1 MSQQNTPG
9 NDPNNGQGESN
20 SPYGS
25 APGAAPEAPAN
36 PYFGNAQSGAAP
48 DLDASAPQLRSAEE
62 QRLNRK
68 ALLFLGGIVVLL
80 VAMGLL
86 LFRKGQ
92 DNKEDV
98 SKPKEVARAS
108 TPQLPNVAPAP
119 PSEAVAAAEPI
130 PMLPALPP
138 PPAASRNSSFMP
150 PRDDREERPIE
161 RGPSL
166 LDRRIGSSGGA
177 GAGDAQGQGAAGG
190 GMSEYQR
197 AMIANLQ
204 GQNGTGAPSRVR
216 RGPDV
221 DDVSSAT
228 YIQSP
233 DALLVRGTY
242 LRCVLE
248 TRIITDLAGY
258 TSCLLTE
265 PVYSING
272 RSLLLPKGS
281 KIYGAYGGGP
291 AGKRVEV
298 IWDRITT
305 PNGIDVAMS
314 SPGVDGL
321 GGAGHPG
328 QYSAHWGSR
337 IASALMIS
345 LIADAFKYAAAEHG
359 PETTTVANN
368 GMTIQSPYESSTA
381 RTMERLANEALSSGR
396 RPPTVTINQ
405 GTIINVYVA
414 KDVDFTNVLNPRR

>member
-9 NDPNNGQGESN
+9 NDPNP
-20 SPYGS
+20 SPYS
-25 APGAAPEAPAN
+25 QVAAGQEPPSN
-36 PYFGNAQSGAAP
+36 PYFGNANDQQAAP
-48 DLDASAPQLRSAEE
+48 DLDAGAPQLRSAEE

-68 ALLFLGGIVVLL
+68 ALLFLGGIVLL
-80 VAMGLL
+80 LMAMGFL

-92 DNKEDV
+92 DDAAEQK
-98 SKPKEVARAS
+98 KPQEEARAT
-108 TPQLPNVAPAP
+108 TPQLPSVVGAPEPAP
-119 PSEAVAAAEPI
+119 PIAVADPI
-130 PMLPALPP
+130 PMLPPP
-138 PPAASRNSSFMP
+138 PQQEVPMP
-150 PRDDREERPIE
+150 GFPMGNEAKADHE
-161 RGPSL
+161 RGPTL
-166 LDRRIGSSGGA
+166 MDRRMGSGSGVGGGEAGGA
-177 GAGDAQGQGAAGG
+177 ANGQSG
-190 GMSEYQR
+190 SDYNQ
-197 AMIANLQ
+197 AMIAAMQAAANPQ
-204 GQNGTGAPSRVR
+204 AQPQKVR

-221 DDVSSAT
+221 EDVSSAT
-228 YIQSP
+228 YIRSP

-248 TRIITDLAGY
+248 TRIITDIAGY

-272 RSLLLPKGS
+272 RNLLLPKGS

-291 AGKRVEV
+291 TGKRVEV

-314 SPGVDGL
+314 SPGTDGL

-345 LIADAFKYAAAEHG
+345 LLADAFKYAAAEHG

-368 GMTIQSPYESSTA
+368 GMTIQSPYESATA
-381 RTMERLANEALSSGR
+381 RTMERLANEALGSSR

-405 GTIINVYVA
+405 GTVVNVYVA

>member
-1 MSQQNTPG
+1 MSQQNTPD
-9 NDPNNGQGESN
+9 NDPNSSQ
-20 SPYGS
+20 YGKGPTGHEPS
-25 APGAAPEAPAN
+25 TN
-36 PYFGNAQSGAAP
+36 PYYGAPQSEAAP
-48 DLDASAPQLRSAEE
+48 DLDASAPQLRSSEE

-68 ALLFLGGIVVLL
+68 ALLFLGGILVLL
-80 VAMGLL
+80 LAMGFLL
-86 LFRKGQ
+86 LRKGKDDGADAKAPPQ
-92 DNKEDV
+92 
-98 SKPKEVARAS
+98 VARSS
-108 TPQLPNVAPAP
+108 TPDLPNVTP
-119 PSEAVAAAEPI
+119 PVVPSVAGESAEPI
-130 PMLPALPP
+130 PMLPPP
-138 PPAASRNSSFMP
+138 PQEVIGPTYI
-150 PRDDREERPIE
+150 PRAEPERDIQ

-166 LDRRIGSSGGA
+166 LDRRIAGSGGA
-177 GAGDAQGQGAAGG
+177 GVGTSDAAGQGAAAGNDDP
-190 GMSEYQR
+190 Y
-197 AMIANLQ
+197 LQ
-204 GQNGTGAPSRVR
+204 ATLAALQAQNGNSSPAKVR

-221 DDVSSAT
+221 ENISIAS
-228 YIQSP
+228 YIRSP

-272 RSLLLPKGS
+272 RTLLLPKGS

-305 PNGIDVAMS
+305 PNGLDVAMS

-328 QYSAHWGSR
+328 QYSAHWGAR

-368 GMTIQSPYESSTA
+368 GMTIQSPYESATA
-381 RTMERLANEALSSGR
+381 RTMERLANEALTSGR

-405 GTIINVYVA
+405 GTIVNVYVA
-414 KDVDFTNVLNPRR
+414 KDVDFTSVLNARR

>member
-9 NDPNNGQGESN
+9 SDPNNGRDDSQ

-25 APGAAPEAPAN
+25 ASGAAPEASSN
-36 PYFGNAQSGAAP
+36 PYFGNTQAGPAP

-80 VAMGLL
+80 VAMGFL

-92 DNKEDV
+92 EDKDAPADVNKT
-98 SKPKEVARAS
+98 ARAV
-108 TPQLPNVAPAP
+108 TPELPTAAP
-119 PSEAVAAAEPI
+119 PPQAAADPI
-130 PMLPALPP
+130 QMVPPLPP
-138 PPAASRNSSFMP
+138 PPPLDSTPLFVPQSDSA
-150 PRDDREERPIE
+150 REMD
-161 RGPSL
+161 RGPTL
-166 LDRRIGSSGGA
+166 LDRRIGSGSGV
-177 GAGDAQGQGAAGG
+177 GG
-190 GMSEYQR
+190 GDGQDGNGGNGGRGMDEYTR
-197 AMIANLQ
+197 AMLAQLPNNQ
-204 GQNGTGAPSRVR
+204 AAPAKVR

-221 DDVSSAT
+221 EDVSSASF
-228 YIQSP
+228 IRSP

-248 TRIITDLAGY
+248 TRIITDIAGY
-258 TSCLLTE
+258 TSCLVTE

-272 RSLLLPKGS
+272 RNLLLPKGS

-291 AGKRVEV
+291 TGKRVEV

-314 SPGVDGL
+314 SPGVDQL

-359 PETTTVANN
+359 PESTTVASN
-368 GMTIQSPYESSTA
+368 GFAVRSPYESATA
-381 RTMERLANEALSSGR
+381 RTMERLANEALSEGR

-405 GTIINVYVA
+405 GTIVNVYVA
-414 KDVDFTNVLNPRR
+414 KDVDFTGVLNPRR

>member
-9 NDPNNGQGESN
+9 NDPNP
-20 SPYGS
+20 SPYS
-25 APGAAPEAPAN
+25 QGAAGQEPPSN
-36 PYFGNAQSGAAP
+36 PYFGNAAEQQAAP
-48 DLDASAPQLRSAEE
+48 DLDAGAPQLRSAEE

-68 ALLFLGGIVVLL
+68 ALLFLGGIVLL
-80 VAMGLL
+80 LMAMGFL

-92 DNKEDV
+92 DDAAEQK
-98 SKPKEVARAS
+98 KPQEEARAT
-108 TPQLPNVAPAP
+108 TPQLPSVVGATEPAP
-119 PSEAVAAAEPI
+119 PIAVADPI
-130 PMLPALPP
+130 PMLPPP
-138 PPAASRNSSFMP
+138 PQQEVPMP
-150 PRDDREERPIE
+150 GFPMGNEAKADHD
-161 RGPSL
+161 RGPTL
-166 LDRRIGSSGGA
+166 MDRRMGSGSGVGGGEAGGA
-177 GAGDAQGQGAAGG
+177 ANGQSG
-190 GMSEYQR
+190 SDYNQ
-197 AMIANLQ
+197 AMIAAMQAAANPQ
-204 GQNGTGAPSRVR
+204 AQPQKVR

-221 DDVSSAT
+221 EDVSSAT
-228 YIQSP
+228 YIRSP

-248 TRIITDLAGY
+248 TRIITDIAGY

-272 RSLLLPKGS
+272 RNLLLPKGS

-291 AGKRVEV
+291 TGKRVEV

-314 SPGVDGL
+314 SPGTDGL

-345 LIADAFKYAAAEHG
+345 LLADAFKYAAAEHG

-368 GMTIQSPYESSTA
+368 GMTIQSPYESATA
-381 RTMERLANEALSSGR
+381 RTMERLANEALGSSR

-405 GTIINVYVA
+405 GTVVNVYVA
-414 KDVDFTNVLNPRR
+414 KDVDFTNVLHPRR

>member
-9 NDPNNGQGESN
+9 NDPNSGRDESQ
-20 SPYGS
+20 SPYGGQ
-25 APGAAPEAPAN
+25 GASDAQSN
-36 PYFGNAQSGAAP
+36 PYFGTSQAEPAP
-48 DLDASAPQLRSAEE
+48 DLDAAAPQLRSAEE

-92 DNKEDV
+92 DDKEAA
-98 SKPKEVARAS
+98 STAPEVARSS
-108 TPQLPNVAPAP
+108 TPELPNVSTPEPAP
-119 PSEAVAAAEPI
+119 PVSQPAPI
-130 PMLPALPP
+130 PMLPPP
-138 PPAASRNSSFMP
+138 EPMPARSSLSMDHDAGP
-150 PRDDREERPIE
+150 
-161 RGPSL
+161 RGPTLAERRMGGNAGMVGNGDGQSSTPGQPP
-166 LDRRIGSSGGA
+166 LDDYTKA
-177 GAGDAQGQGAAGG
+177 MLAQ
-190 GMSEYQR
+190 M
-197 AMIANLQ
+197 AN
-204 GQNGTGAPSRVR
+204 GEKAPEPTRTR

-221 DDVSSAT
+221 DDVSSASF
-228 YIQSP
+228 IRSP

-248 TRIITDLAGY
+248 TRIITDIAGY
-258 TSCLLTE
+258 TSCLVTE

-272 RSLLLPKGS
+272 RNLLLPKGS

-291 AGKRVEV
+291 TGKRVEV

-314 SPGVDGL
+314 SPGTDGL

-359 PETTTVANN
+359 PESTTVSSN
-368 GMTIQSPYESSTA
+368 GFAVRSPYESATA
-381 RTMERLANEALSSGR
+381 RTMERLANEAMSER

-405 GTIINVYVA
+405 GTIVNVYVA
-414 KDVDFTNVLNPRR
+414 KDVDFTNVLPPRR

>member
-9 NDPNNGQGESN
+9 SDPNNGRDDSQ

-25 APGAAPEAPAN
+25 ASGAAPEASSN
-36 PYFGNAQSGAAP
+36 PYFGNTQAGPAP

-80 VAMGLL
+80 VAMGFL

-92 DNKEDV
+92 EDKDAPADVNKT
-98 SKPKEVARAS
+98 ARAV
-108 TPQLPNVAPAP
+108 TPELPTATP
-119 PSEAVAAAEPI
+119 PPQAAADPI
-130 PMLPALPP
+130 QMVPPLPP
-138 PPAASRNSSFMP
+138 PPPMDSTPLFVPQSDSA
-150 PRDDREERPIE
+150 REMD
-161 RGPSL
+161 RGPTL
-166 LDRRIGSSGGA
+166 LDRRIGSGSGV
-177 GAGDAQGQGAAGG
+177 GG
-190 GMSEYQR
+190 GDGQDGNGGNGGRGMDEYTR
-197 AMIANLQ
+197 AMLAQLPNNQ
-204 GQNGTGAPSRVR
+204 AAPAKVR

-221 DDVSSAT
+221 EDVSSASF
-228 YIQSP
+228 IRSP

-248 TRIITDLAGY
+248 TRIITDIAGY
-258 TSCLLTE
+258 TSCLVTE

-272 RSLLLPKGS
+272 RNLLLPKGS

-291 AGKRVEV
+291 TGKRVEV

-314 SPGVDGL
+314 SPGVDQL

-359 PETTTVANN
+359 PESTTVASN
-368 GMTIQSPYESSTA
+368 GFAVRSPYESATA
-381 RTMERLANEALSSGR
+381 RTMERLANEALSEGR

-405 GTIINVYVA
+405 GTIVNVYVA
-414 KDVDFTNVLNPRR
+414 KDVDFTGVLNPRR

>member
-9 NDPNNGQGESN
+9 NDPNNGRDEGHG
-20 SPYGS
+20 PYGGQGQ
-25 APGAAPEAPAN
+25 AETPTN
-36 PYFGNAQSGAAP
+36 PYFGAQQAEAAP
-48 DLDASAPQLRSAEE
+48 NLDAAAPQLRSAEE

-68 ALLFLGGIVVLL
+68 ALMFLGGIVVLL
-80 VAMGLL
+80 VAMGFL

-92 DNKEDV
+92 DDKNATPSNRQESRV
-98 SKPKEVARAS
+98 S
-108 TPQLPNVAPAP
+108 TPDLPTVGPAANAPAP
-119 PSEAVAAAEPI
+119 IAPADPI
-130 PMLPALPP
+130 PMLP
-138 PPAASRNSSFMP
+138 PAPQPDIPMVSLQDA
-150 PRDDREERPIE
+150 DRARLRQSDEP

-166 LDRRIGSSGGA
+166 LDRRIGSSA
-177 GAGDAQGQGAAGG
+177 GFSSGDASGKPPGQGADY
-190 GMSEYQR
+190 SQ
-197 AMIANLQ
+197 AMIAAMQAANPQ
-204 GQNGTGAPSRVR
+204 AQQQQKVR

-221 DDVSSAT
+221 EDVSNAAF
-228 YIQSP
+228 IRSP

-248 TRIITDLAGY
+248 TRIITDIAGY
-258 TSCLLTE
+258 TSCLVTE

-272 RSLLLPKGS
+272 RNLLLPKGS

-291 AGKRVEV
+291 NGKRVEV

-314 SPGVDGL
+314 SPGVDQL

-359 PETTTVANN
+359 PESTTVASN
-368 GMTIQSPYESSTA
+368 GFAVRSPYESATA
-381 RTMERLANEALSSGR
+381 RTMERLANEALSEGR

-405 GTIINVYVA
+405 GTIVNVYVA
-414 KDVDFTNVLNPRR
+414 KDVDFANVLNPRR

>member
-9 NDPNNGQGESN
+9 NDPNNGRDEGHG
-20 SPYGS
+20 PYG
-25 APGAAPEAPAN
+25 GQDPAETPTN
-36 PYFGNAQSGAAP
+36 PYFGAQQAEAAP
-48 DLDASAPQLRSAEE
+48 NLDAAAPQLRSAEE

-68 ALLFLGGIVVLL
+68 ALMFLGGIVVLL
-80 VAMGLL
+80 VAMGFL

-92 DNKEDV
+92 DDKIATTSNRQESRV
-98 SKPKEVARAS
+98 S
-108 TPQLPNVAPAP
+108 TPDLPTVGPATSAPAP
-119 PSEAVAAAEPI
+119 IAPADPI
-130 PMLPALPP
+130 PMLP
-138 PPAASRNSSFMP
+138 PAPQPDIPMVSLQDA
-150 PRDDREERPIE
+150 DRARLRQSDEP

-166 LDRRIGSSGGA
+166 LDRRIGSSA
-177 GAGDAQGQGAAGG
+177 GFNAGDSAGKPPGQGADY
-190 GMSEYQR
+190 SQ
-197 AMIANLQ
+197 AMIAAMQAANPQ
-204 GQNGTGAPSRVR
+204 AQQQQKVR

-221 DDVSSAT
+221 EDVSNAAF
-228 YIQSP
+228 IRSP

-248 TRIITDLAGY
+248 TRIITDIAGY
-258 TSCLLTE
+258 TSCLVTE

-272 RSLLLPKGS
+272 RNLLLPKGS

-291 AGKRVEV
+291 NGKRVEV

-314 SPGVDGL
+314 SPGVDQL

-359 PETTTVANN
+359 PESTTVASN
-368 GMTIQSPYESSTA
+368 GFAVRSPYESATA
-381 RTMERLANEALSSGR
+381 RTMERLANEALSEGR
-396 RPPTVTINQ
+396 RQPTVTINQ
-405 GTIINVYVA
+405 GTIVNVYVA
-414 KDVDFTNVLNPRR
+414 KDVDFANVLNPRR

>member
-9 NDPNNGQGESN
+9 NDPNSGRDESQ
-20 SPYGS
+20 SPYGGQ
-25 APGAAPEAPAN
+25 GASDAQSN
-36 PYFGNAQSGAAP
+36 PYFGTSQAEPAP
-48 DLDASAPQLRSAEE
+48 DLDAAAPQLRSAEE

-92 DNKEDV
+92 DDKEAA
-98 SKPKEVARAS
+98 STAPEVARSS
-108 TPQLPNVAPAP
+108 TPELPNVSTPEPAP
-119 PSEAVAAAEPI
+119 PVSQPAPI
-130 PMLPALPP
+130 PMLPPP
-138 PPAASRNSSFMP
+138 EPMPARSSLSMDHDAGP
-150 PRDDREERPIE
+150 
-161 RGPSL
+161 RGPTLAERRMGGNAGMVGNGDGQSSTPGQPP
-166 LDRRIGSSGGA
+166 LDDYTKA
-177 GAGDAQGQGAAGG
+177 MLAQ
-190 GMSEYQR
+190 M
-197 AMIANLQ
+197 AN
-204 GQNGTGAPSRVR
+204 GEKAPEPTRTR

-221 DDVSSAT
+221 DDVSSASF
-228 YIQSP
+228 IRSP

-248 TRIITDLAGY
+248 TRIITDIAGY
-258 TSCLLTE
+258 TSCLVTE

-272 RSLLLPKGS
+272 RNLLLPKGS

-291 AGKRVEV
+291 TGKRVEV

-314 SPGVDGL
+314 SPGTDGL

-359 PETTTVANN
+359 PESTTVSSN
-368 GMTIQSPYESSTA
+368 GFAVRSPYESATA
-381 RTMERLANEALSSGR
+381 RTMERLANEAMSER

-405 GTIINVYVA
+405 GTIVNVYFA
-414 KDVDFTNVLNPRR
+414 KDVDFTNVMPSRR